1 MKKIKIIFILFLLMP
16 SISYA
21 EVKCSEIVESYN
33 NFIDYS
39 NKTANLNCTTNQD
52 LGINEVNACNDFE
65 LKKSLELSKLYKY
78 EESNDECYNASIQQI
93 LDDNRNKCSSIID
106 EDLKNLLKKILMI
119 FYLVGPILVVI
130 FGSLDFTKAV
140 VASDEKVMKKAREAF
155 VKRLIALLL
164 LLLSPEIVNLLVGLI
179 NEDSIK
185 NTNGYSCDYNYI
197 RYTQKYNVT
206 AVETTPNVVRIRS
219 NGLFTSNSSANE
231 DIIFKQGDPRWA
243 NDNLFC
249 STNDTIGSAGCALTS
264 TVVQIKNSGVPTILP
279 ELNPGTFSAAIVN
292 NGRCTSGSAI
302 DWHSYVNYI
311 TDGNLIAVANRKI
324 SGNYS
329 DKIQII
335 ANYINQGYYP
345 VIQVK
350 YGTYGNSHYVAPIYA
365 SNGELYVV
373 DPANVND
380 RQIAPVNHSYPF
392 YSETYDSQIILF
404 QKQ

>member
-1 MKKIKIIFILFLLMP
+1 MKKVKIVFIIFLLMP

-21 EVKCSEIVESYN
+21 QVKCSEIIESYN

-78 EESNDECYNASIQQI
+78 EESNDECYNASIQQV

-106 EDLKNLLKKILMI
+106 EDLKDLLKKILII

-179 NEDSIK
+179 DEDSIK

-197 RYTQKYNVT
+197 RYTQKYNVI
-206 AVETTPNVVRIRS
+206 AVQNTSNNIRMSS
-219 NGLFTSNSSANE
+219 NGMYSTNSSGN
-231 DIIFKQGDPRWA
+231 DIIFKQGDY
-243 NDNLFC
+243 NDHLLC
-249 STNDTIGSAGCALTS
+249 GTGNDTIASAGCALTS
-264 TVVQIKNSGVPTILP
+264 VVIQIKNSGVSTILP
-279 ELNPGTFSAAIVN
+279 ELNPSTLNSAIVN
-292 NGRCTSGSAI
+292 NGRCTAGSAF
-302 DWHSYVNYI
+302 DWDNYANYI
-311 TDGNLIAVANRKI
+311 TNGNLRRDSSTTNI
-324 SGNYS
+324 SGNYTQ
-329 DKIQII
+329 KVNLI
-335 ANYINQGYYP
+335 ANFINQGYYP

-350 YGTYGNSHYVAPIYA
+350 NGPSGGTHYVAAIYVD
-365 SNGELYVV
+365 SGELYVA
-373 DPANVND
+373 DPAGKND
-380 RQIAPVNHSYPF
+380 RQISPVKHNYDF
-392 YSETYDSQIILF
+392 YSANYSSQIILYK
-404 QKQ
+404 KQ